1 MLGLKRCTA
10 IAVTSVCLELTEYAA
25 RRCLSQC
32 EFADLFVLSDQSLG
46 VPSRRIEP
54 LRGLKD
60 YNRFLHQ
67 RLIDHVQSD
76 FVLIFQWDGFV
87 RDAAAWSDEFL
98 GFDYIGAPWPAATSP
113 PGRHVGNG
121 GFSLRSRRLLEALAD
136 PELAFDPSR
145 PEDKVICRELRPLLE
160 EKHGIRF
167 APVELAARFSFEHGG
182 HDQPTFGFHGDFNF
196 PLVLPE
202 SDLFE
207 ALELVPNT
215 FWSEGRIW
223 KWVRQARRT
232 GRVGL
237 AQRLYSHCRE
247 AYPEQTQAWPELKT

>member
-1 MLGLKRCTA
+1 MLDLKRCTA
-10 IAVTSVCLELTEYAA
+10 IAVTSVHAALTEYAA
-25 RRCLSQC
+25 RRCQSQC
-32 EFADLFVLSDQSLG
+32 TFADLFVLSDLALG
-46 VPSRRIEP
+46 VPGRRIEP
-54 LRGLKD
+54 LRGLAD

-87 RDAAAWSDEFL
+87 RDPNAWTDAFL
-98 GFDYIGAPWPAATSP
+98 DYDYVGAPWPAETSP

-136 PELAFDPSR
+136 PELAFDPTR
-145 PEDKVICRELRPLLE
+145 PEDKVICRELRPQLE

-182 HDQPTFGFHGDFNF
+182 HEQPTFGFHGDFNF

-202 SDLFE
+202 ADLFE
-207 ALELVPNT
+207 ALRLVPAS

-223 KWVRQARRT
+223 KWLRRARKAGRT
-232 GRVGL
+232 DL
-237 AQRLYSHCRE
+237 AQRLYRHCRE
-247 AYPEQTQAWPELKT
+247 TYPEQTQAWPRR